1 MVNTKVK
8 PVAFGLDA
16 PTPQAQKL
24 EDVIANDPSKLRSS
38 TAPSLERKGLPV
50 AGVLCVCV
58 C

>member
-50 AGVLCVCV
+50 PGLVSVC
-58 C
+58 